1 MEHAPKINKVEV
13 RTLQMADYRQLS
25 QSLQEFIQTARMCF
39 GHVSKSRS

>member
-25 QSLQEFIQTARMCF
+25 QSFNHYFPGRAGGYGR
-39 GHVSKSRS
+39 G

>member
-25 QSLQEFIQTARMCF
+25 QSFTRVQTARMCF